1 MAMTKTEAAGAQEW
15 TARPNC
21 SLTPTVRRNLVC
33 GILAISLL
41 VSGGFLLAGAWL
53 VLPFAG
59 LELAAL
65 YIALRALDRADSAS
79 ETIRLEGDR
88 LTVTTR
94 FLGRDN
100 QQSFSTAWARVSLEA
115 GDAPDP
121 LICIR
126 SHGRSC
132 QVGRLMTPPQR
143 HQFFSDLSRRLRS
156 QTVKPN

>member
-21 SLTPTVRRNLVC
+21 SLTPTARRNLVC
-33 GILAISLL
+33 GTLALSLL

-65 YIALRALDRADSAS
+65 YMALRALDRADSAS
-79 ETIRLEGDR
+79 ETIRLEDGR
-88 LTVTTR
+88 LTITTR
-94 FLGRDN
+94 FPGEDRQL
-100 QQSFSTAWARVSLEA
+100 SFPTAWARVSLEA
-115 GDAPDP
+115 GDTPDP

-143 HQFFSDLSRRLRS
+143 LQFFSDLSGRLRS
-156 QTVKPN
+156 QTADRH

>member
-21 SLTPTVRRNLVC
+21 SLTPTARRNLVC
-33 GILAISLL
+33 GILALSLL

-65 YIALRALDRADSAS
+65 YMALRALDRADSAS
-79 ETIRLEGDR
+79 ETIRLEDGR
-88 LTVTTR
+88 LTITTR
-94 FLGRDN
+94 FPGEDRQL
-100 QQSFSTAWARVSLEA
+100 SFPTAWARVSLEA
-115 GDAPDP
+115 VDTPDP

-143 HQFFSDLSRRLRS
+143 LQFFSDLSGRLRS
-156 QTVKPN
+156 QTADRH

>member
-21 SLTPTVRRNLVC
+21 SLTPTARRNLVC
-33 GILAISLL
+33 GILALSLL

-65 YIALRALDRADSAS
+65 YMALRALDRADSAS
-79 ETIRLEGDR
+79 ETIRLEDGR
-88 LTVTTR
+88 LTITTR
-94 FLGRDN
+94 FPGEDRQL
-100 QQSFSTAWARVSLEA
+100 SFPTAWARVSLEA
-115 GDAPDP
+115 GDTPDP

-126 SHGRSC
+126 SHGRCC
-132 QVGRLMTPPQR
+132 QVGHLMTPEQR
-143 HQFFSDLSRRLRS
+143 YQFYADLSRRLRS
-156 QTVKPN
+156 

>member
-21 SLTPTVRRNLVC
+21 SLTPTARRNLVC
-33 GILAISLL
+33 GILALSLL

-65 YIALRALDRADSAS
+65 YMALRALDRADSAS
-79 ETIRLEGDR
+79 ETIRLEDGR
-88 LTVTTR
+88 LTITTR
-94 FLGRDN
+94 VPGEDRQL
-100 QQSFSTAWARVSLEA
+100 SFPTAWARVSLEA
-115 GDAPDP
+115 GDTPDP

-143 HQFFSDLSRRLRS
+143 LQFFSDLSGRLRS
-156 QTVKPN
+156 QTADRH

>member
-33 GILAISLL
+33 GILALSLL

-65 YIALRALDRADSAS
+65 YMALRALDRADSAS
-79 ETIRLEGDR
+79 ETIRLEDGR
-88 LTVTTR
+88 LTITTR
-94 FLGRDN
+94 FPGEDRQL
-100 QQSFSTAWARVSLEA
+100 SFPTAWARVSLEA
-115 GDAPDP
+115 GDTPDP

-143 HQFFSDLSRRLRS
+143 LQFFSDLSGRLRS
-156 QTVKPN
+156 QTADRH